1 MLVFNRN
8 GTFLKSYH
16 FDENVDTIRTFSHFR
31 LKISKLDMT
40 EGSTFATRRRNSNV
54 SNYGD
59 ESLLK
64 AGGTLSKS
72 PSDSRYENTHFG
84 NFVVEMK

>member
-1 MLVFNRN
+1 
-8 GTFLKSYH
+8 
-16 FDENVDTIRTFSHFR
+16 
-31 LKISKLDMT
+31 MT

-64 AGGTLSKS
+64 AGGTISKS